1 MSKKTTAKNHPNN
14 HLKLARSRRVRLFE
28 ADDKRILKE
37 SKRTG
42 QTAVELIRQAVSF
55 GMPEL
60 FATNGDQ

>member
-1 MSKKTTAKNHPNN
+1 
-14 HLKLARSRRVRLFE
+14 LARSRRVRLFE

-60 FATNGDQ
+60 FAPQDQ

>member
-1 MSKKTTAKNHPNN
+1 VSKKTTANSSGSR
-14 HLKLARSRRVRLFE
+14 LKLARSRRVRLFE

-60 FATNGDQ
+60 FAPQDQ

>member
-1 MSKKTTAKNHPNN
+1 MSKKTTAKNR
-14 HLKLARSRRVRLFE
+14 LKLARSRRVRLFE
-28 ADDKRILKE
+28 ADDKRILRE

-42 QTAVELIRQAVSF
+42 QTAVDLIRQAVSF